1 MDDKYCIFLESLQRQ
16 RPLLIISEDVE
27 SDALATL
34 ILNKLRAGI
43 KVWPSY
49 SSNNWNLWNLLTF
62 GLVWDL
68 LTCLPA
74 YCSLQVCAIKAP
86 GFGENRK
93 AGLQD
98 LAVLTG
104 GEVRFFICNCNCIL
118 PFAYYFSMIS
128 QNRLDVLFAGHYWR
142 AWNESWESWSGYA
155 WLLQEG
161 MTCSWKPA

>member
-1 MDDKYCIFLESLQRQ
+1 MDDKYCTFLESLQRQ

-43 KVWPSY
+43 KVWASY
-49 SSNNWNLWNLLTF
+49 SSNYWNLWNHQL
-62 GLVWDL
+62 LVWFGP
-68 LTCLPA
+68 CLCA
-74 YCSLQVCAIKAP
+74 YCFLQVCAIKAP

-104 GEVRFFICNCNCIL
+104 GEVSDHL
-118 PFAYYFSMIS
+118 
-128 QNRLDVLFAGHYWR
+128 
-142 AWNESWESWSGYA
+142 
-155 WLLQEG
+155 
-161 MTCSWKPA
+161 